1 MTARAMRRVRGAY
14 AGAVAVLAIAATARA
29 EPPRGARWVGADATL
44 YLEVTRPSAVLDQVL
59 GEPFRAV
66 AGAVPGVDKYAE
78 NNTFRT
84 LQAAA
89 DVVVGRLDT
98 TRDKAL
104 RDLTGGGIVLAVEA
118 PRGERPRGFVVITP
132 TDPAPML
139 RALDALIEVARK
151 DAADKGRPDPITRGE
166 HRGVGGYALGGKGAL
181 AIVEGSLVVA
191 DTPETL
197 RAVIDRALDGGAIVD
212 DALWKARRAEVAP
225 EAVGWAFARLD
236 RLRALDPKRFTL
248 PEKLGPPPT
257 FLFGSWLE
265 AARKAPWASAS
276 LSWSDRRLAAEL
288 TLAAP
293 EGGFGDA
300 FAGFLP
306 TKGAGAPGLVGP
318 PGTIA
323 SLGLWRDLTA
333 IWEARAEL
341 FAPEVVQRLAKLD
354 TVAGQ
359 FFGGR
364 DFGSGVLGAL
374 GTDWRLVVAR
384 QDEAGLDPAPDLKL
398 PAVALIVDLKPDD
411 GDFAQ
416 RLKVAFQSFVGL
428 ANLGAAQTQ
437 APPLELGSE
446 TCDGVTI
453 LTSRFMKPKVPPA
466 DKGTEA
472 VHYRHNYSPA
482 AAQVGDRFI
491 LSSSVGL
498 ARDLI
503 RVQKEPR
510 KPEDATLVAEADGAE
525 LARLLERDRARLVM
539 RDMLRKGLDKP
550 AAEAGFD
557 GLLGLVRYLGHARLT
572 VRDGEG
578 SDAVRLALDFALGDP
593 GRDGKP

>member
-1 MTARAMRRVRGAY
+1 MTARAMRWVRGAY
-14 AGAVAVLAIAATARA
+14 PGAVWAAVVLAIAATARA
-29 EPPRGARWVGADATL
+29 EPPRAARWVGADAAL
-44 YLEVTRPSAVLDQVL
+44 YVEVTRPAAVLDQVL

-66 AGAVPGVDKYAE
+66 MGAVPGVDKYAE
-78 NNTFRT
+78 SNTFRT
-84 LQAAA
+84 LRGTAGLVAE
-89 DVVVGRLDT
+89 RLGMAW
-98 TRDKAL
+98 DKAL

-118 PRGERPRGFVVITP
+118 PRGGRPRGFAVVTP
-132 TDPAPML
+132 TDPALMS
-139 RALDALIEVARK
+139 RTLDALLEMART
-151 DAADKGRPDPITRGE
+151 DAADKGRPDPIARGE
-166 HRGVGGYALGGKGAL
+166 HRGIGGYAFGGKTAL
-181 AIVEGSLVVA
+181 AIVAGRLVVA
-191 DTPETL
+191 DTAETL
-197 RAVIDRALDGGAIVD
+197 RAVIDRALDGPGDGGAIGD

-225 EAVGWAFARLD
+225 EAFGWGFARLD
-236 RLRALDPKRFTL
+236 RLRELDPKRFTL

-265 AARKAPWASAS
+265 AVRKASWASAS
-276 LSWSDRRLAAEL
+276 LTWTGRKLAAEL
-288 TLAAP
+288 TLPVP

-306 TKGAGAPGLVGP
+306 AKGAGAPGLVAP

-323 SLGLWRDLTA
+323 SLGLWRDLAA

-341 FAPEVVQRLAKLD
+341 FAPEVVQGLAKLD

-364 DFGSGVLGAL
+364 DFGSGVLGSL

-384 QDEAGLDPAPDLKL
+384 QDEKGLDPAPDLKL

-411 GDFAQ
+411 DDFAQ

-428 ANLGAAQTQ
+428 ANLGAAQTK

-446 TCDGVTI
+446 TCEGVTI
-453 LTSRFMKPKVPPA
+453 LTSRFMRPKVPPA
-466 DKGTEA
+466 EEGTGA
-472 VHYRHNYSPA
+472 VHYRHNYSPT

-503 RVQKEPR
+503 RALKSPR
-510 KPEDATLVAEADGAE
+510 QAEGATLVAEADGAE
-525 LARLLERDRARLVM
+525 LARCSSATAPGWSCATCSARDSTSRRP
-539 RDMLRKGLDKP
+539 RP
-550 AAEAGFD
+550 
-557 GLLGLVRYLGHARLT
+557 
-572 VRDGEG
+572 G
-578 SDAVRLALDFALGDP
+578 STACSGWSATSATP
-593 GRDGKP
+593 G